1 MMADA
6 VKYVVMCNCDD
17 EPGALIIAW
26 IDDERPAG
34 GHILDAVEHPL
45 HRNTVGPPY
54 RVETRMPG
62 MPKVCADIRDD
73 RRGDP
78 RRFRGE
84 ASRAENVDHPRR

>member
-26 IDDERPAG
+26 IDDERPPAG
-34 GHILDAVEHPL
+34 TYRCGRTPASPKHSGAAISSGNSNAGHAE
-45 HRNTVGPPY
+45 
-54 RVETRMPG
+54 
-62 MPKVCADIRDD
+62 VCADIRDD